1 MYQRRAHVN
10 HRRNLIG
17 AFGAAALHAPF
28 GAMAQNTPA
37 VPRVVLL
44 LPGNL
49 RNMAMRADAFHQRL
63 RELGLVEGKNLIVE
77 IRELDGKTDQ
87 LPALLAEI
95 VQSRPQI
102 ILVQGSQ
109 AVKAAMQATKTIPIV
124 ALTMSDPVEQGVAAS
139 LARPGGNVTGNAL
152 IEQVA
157 DQKTVEIL
165 HEMVPAAKRIA
176 LLADP
181 TNPVYAFRKNR
192 FPAAARQRGL
202 TPLLVHASRAEELP
216 RAFDDAVKQRAQ
228 MLVVANDVFFT
239 VNARAVVDLA
249 ARHRI
254 PAIYGNDIFAPLGGL
269 VSYSVR
275 VVDMY
280 RNAAVFVDRILK
292 GRLPADLPFE
302 QPTRFEVMLN
312 MKTAKSL
319 GLKIP
324 QTVLI
329 RTDRV
334 IE

>member
-1 MYQRRAHVN
+1 MNRRDTVAA
-10 HRRNLIG
+10 LL
-17 AFGAAALHAPF
+17 APALAAAAAPL
-28 GAMAQNTPA
+28 AALAQAA
-37 VPRVVLL
+37 VPRIVLV

-49 RNMAMRADAFHQRL
+49 RNMAARTDAFQQRL
-63 RELGLVEGKNLIVE
+63 REFGYIEGKTLIVE
-77 IRELDGKTDQ
+77 IRELDGKFDQ

-102 ILVQGSQ
+102 ILVQASQ
-109 AVKAAMQATKTIPIV
+109 SVKAAMQATKTIPIV

-165 HEMVPAAKRIA
+165 HEMVPAGKRIA

-181 TNPVYAFRKNR
+181 ASPVYAFRKNR
-192 FPAAARQRGL
+192 FPAAAAQRGL

-228 MLVVANDVFFT
+228 MLVVANDVFFS
-239 VNARAVVDLA
+239 VNARAIVDLA

-254 PAIYGNDIFAPLGGL
+254 PAIYGNDIYAPQGGL

-275 VVDMY
+275 VDEMY

-292 GRLPADLPFE
+292 GRKPADLPFE
-302 QPTRFEVMLN
+302 QPTRFELMLN

-319 GLKIP
+319 GLTIP

-329 RTDRV
+329 RADRV

>member
-1 MYQRRAHVN
+1 MNRRDTVAA
-10 HRRNLIG
+10 LL
-17 AFGAAALHAPF
+17 APALAAAAAPL
-28 GAMAQNTPA
+28 AALAQPA
-37 VPRVVLL
+37 VPRIVLV

-49 RNMAMRADAFHQRL
+49 RNMAARTDAFQQRL
-63 RELGLVEGKNLIVE
+63 REFGYIEGKTLIVE
-77 IRELDGKTDQ
+77 IRELDGKFDQ

-102 ILVQGSQ
+102 ILVQASQ

-152 IEQVA
+152 IDQVA

-165 HEMVPAAKRIA
+165 HEMVPKGKRIA

-181 TNPVYAFRKNR
+181 ASPVYAFRKSR
-192 FPAAARQRGL
+192 FPAAAAQRGL

-228 MLVVANDVFFT
+228 MLVVANDVFFS
-239 VNARAVVDLA
+239 VNARAIVDLA

-254 PAIYGNDIFAPLGGL
+254 PAIYGNDIYAPQGGL

-275 VVDMY
+275 VDDMY

-292 GRLPADLPFE
+292 GRKPADLPFE
-302 QPTRFEVMLN
+302 QPTRFELMLN

-319 GLKIP
+319 GLTIP

-329 RTDRV
+329 RADRV

>member
-1 MYQRRAHVN
+1 MN
-10 HRRNLIG
+10 HRRKLIG
-17 AFGAAALHAPF
+17 ALGAAALHAPF
-28 GAMAQNTPA
+28 GAIAQNTPA
-37 VPRVVLL
+37 VPRIVLL

-49 RNMAMRADAFHQRL
+49 RSMAARTDAFQQRL
-63 RELGLVEGKNLIVE
+63 RELGYVEGKNLIVE
-77 IRELDGKTDQ
+77 IRELDGKFDQ
-87 LPALLAEI
+87 LPTLLAEI

-102 ILVQGSQ
+102 ILVQASQ

-152 IEQVA
+152 IDQVA

-165 HEMVPAAKRIA
+165 HEMVPKGKRIA

-181 TNPVYAFRKNR
+181 ASPVYEFRKKR
-192 FPAAARQRGL
+192 FPLAAAQRGL

-228 MLVVANDVFFT
+228 MLVVANDVFFS
-239 VNARAVVDLA
+239 VNARAIVDLA

-254 PAIYGNDIFAPLGGL
+254 PAIYGNDIYAPLGGL

-280 RNAAVFVDRILK
+280 RNAALFVDRILK
-292 GRLPADLPFE
+292 GRKPAELPFE

-329 RTDRV
+329 RADRL

>member
-1 MYQRRAHVN
+1 MNQRRK
-10 HRRNLIG
+10 LIG
-17 AFGAAALHAPF
+17 ALGAVTLHAPF
-28 GAMAQNTPA
+28 GAIAQSTPA
-37 VPRVVLL
+37 TPRIVLV

-63 RELGLVEGKNLIVE
+63 RELGYIEGKNLIVE
-77 IRELDGKTDQ
+77 IRELDGKFDQ
-87 LPALLAEI
+87 LPTLLAEI
-95 VQSRPQI
+95 VKSRPQI
-102 ILVQGSQ
+102 ILVQASQ
-109 AVKAAMQATKTIPIV
+109 SVKAAMQATSTIPIV

-139 LARPGGNVTGNAL
+139 LARPGGNVAGNAL

-165 HEMVPAAKRIA
+165 HEMVPEGKRIA

-181 TNPVYAFRKNR
+181 ASPVYEFRKKR
-192 FPAAARQRGL
+192 FPLAAAQRGL

-228 MLVVANDVFFT
+228 MLVVANDVFFS
-239 VNARAVVDLA
+239 VNARAIVDLA

-254 PAIYGNDIFAPLGGL
+254 PAIYGNDIYAPLGGL

-275 VVDMY
+275 VVEMY
-280 RNAAVFVDRILK
+280 RNAALFVDRILK
-292 GRLPADLPFE
+292 GRKPADLPFE
-302 QPTRFEVMLN
+302 QPTRFEMTLN
-312 MKTAKSL
+312 MKTAKAL

-324 QTVLI
+324 LSLLI
-329 RTDRV
+329 MAEKV

>member
-1 MYQRRAHVN
+1 MTQSRR
-10 HRRNLIG
+10 RRLLMAAG
-17 AFGAAALHAPF
+17 SAALAPLA
-28 GAMAQNTPA
+28 AMHPRRVLAQAA
-37 VPRVVLL
+37 VPRIVLV

-49 RNMAMRADAFHQRL
+49 RSMAARTDAFRQRL

-77 IRELDGKTDQ
+77 IRELDGKLEQ

-109 AVKAAMQATKTIPIV
+109 SVKAAMQATSTIPII
-124 ALTMSDPVEQGVAAS
+124 ALTMADPVEQGVAAS

-157 DQKTVEIL
+157 DQKAVEIL

-181 TNPVYAFRKNR
+181 TSPVYAFRQKR
-192 FPAAARQRGL
+192 FPAAAALRGL
-202 TPLLVHASRAEELP
+202 TSLLVHASRAEDLP

-228 MLVVANDVFFT
+228 MLVVANDVFFS
-239 VNARAVVDLA
+239 VNARAIVDLA

-254 PAIYGNDIFAPLGGL
+254 PAIYGNDIYAPQGGL

-292 GRLPADLPFE
+292 GRKPADLPFE
-302 QPTRFEVMLN
+302 QPTRFELTIN
-312 MKTAKSL
+312 MKTAKAL
-319 GLKIP
+319 GLAIP
-324 QTVLI
+324 QSVLL
-329 RTDRV
+329 RADRV